1 MHLPDWKGV
10 EGTAGWETSSS
21 KQNVK
26 EQMREE
32 GKRCGLASREGHV
45 PLAKA
50 LASTRLYPLIF
61 TDLTLKCK

>member
-21 KQNVK
+21 KENVK

-32 GKRCGLASREGHV
+32 GKSVAWPPGRVMSPWQR
-45 PLAKA
+45 P
-50 LASTRLYPLIF
+50 
-61 TDLTLKCK
+61 